1 MFFLMQANGLSEA
14 PGRCGE
20 MSEAYFA
27 TSFGGM
33 VSCRFRST
41 FLSSYNYFWYE
52 LCSSNTHCT
61 GN

>member
-1 MFFLMQANGLSEA
+1 MAIPFTVLRSE
-14 PGRCGE
+14 GV
-20 MSEAYFA
+20 
-27 TSFGGM
+27 TSGGGM

-52 LCSSNTHCT
+52 LCRSNTHCT

>member
-1 MFFLMQANGLSEA
+1 VLKLL
-14 PGRCGE
+14 
-20 MSEAYFA
+20 
-27 TSFGGM
+27 TTVGGM

-52 LCSSNTHCT
+52 LCRSNTHCT